1 MIDSVDFSH
10 FPIIWL
16 IGTFLIWVTF
26 ALIGY
31 FVATR
36 WAKQPIVLFL
46 TRFLIVFS
54 FLFFLEF
61 AIVCLWPSFHHA
73 IQSRMATV
81 VGDILGLGGMSY
93 SVSGW
98 TVALPGSSLSFN
110 IGTGCLGGELFCT
123 FVALVFAETT
133 ATRKQRLAGML
144 IGIAILLAFNFFRIT
159 LSIYLEGLTGFNV
172 HNVFYIFNMIFVLLV
187 WFGWLWNIRRRPAR
201 VAGAMP

>member
-1 MIDSVDFSH
+1 MIDSVDFSN

-26 ALIGY
+26 ASIGY
-31 FVATR
+31 FIATR
-36 WAKQPIVLFL
+36 RTKQPIVLFL

-81 VGDILGLGGMSY
+81 VGDILGLGGMRY

-123 FVALVFAETT
+123 YIALVLAETA
-133 ATRKQRLAGML
+133 ATRKQRLTGIL
-144 IGIAILLAFNFFRIT
+144 IGLAILLAFNFFRIT
-159 LSIYLEGLTGFNV
+159 LSIYVEGLTGFNI
-172 HNVFYIFNMIFVLLV
+172 HYLFYYFNIFFVMLV
-187 WFGWLWNIRRRPAR
+187 WLGWLRTIRRRPAR
-201 VAGAMP
+201 FAGAMP

>member
-98 TVALPGSSLSFN
+98 TVALPSSSLSFN

-133 ATRKQRLAGML
+133 ATRKQRLAGIV
-144 IGIAILLAFNFFRIT
+144 IGIAILLAFNFFRIS
-159 LSIYLEGLTGFNV
+159 LSIYLQGLTGFNV
-172 HNVFYIFNMIFVLLV
+172 HNLFYFFNMIFVLLV
-187 WFGWLWNIRRRPAR
+187 WIGWLWTIRHKPRRL
-201 VAGAMP
+201 AGAMS

>member
-1 MIDSVDFSH
+1 MIDSVDFSN

-26 ALIGY
+26 ASIGY
-31 FVATR
+31 FIATR
-36 WAKQPIVLFL
+36 RTKQPIVLFL

-81 VGDILGLGGMSY
+81 VGDILGLGGMRY

-123 FVALVFAETT
+123 YIALVLAETA
-133 ATRKQRLAGML
+133 ATRKQRLTGIL
-144 IGIAILLAFNFFRIT
+144 IGLAILLAFNFFRIT
-159 LSIYLEGLTGFNV
+159 LSIYVEGLTGFNI
-172 HNVFYIFNMIFVLLV
+172 HYLFYYFNIFFVMLV
-187 WFGWLWNIRRRPAR
+187 WLGWLRTIRRRPTR
-201 VAGAMP
+201 FAGAMP